1 MTAERNL
8 WNEFRK
14 VWPPERVKV
23 MTLQEYTSCGNKD
36 TFTYWIEKRLEKLGS
51 IWGGSAFKFGIF
63 SRNDKSLRENIGK
76 RKYTENYGWLQKYGS
91 SENEAFE
98 KIRTNIIEV
107 IVAIQNND
115 LERVNQV
122 DLGSAY
128 KWKIAFHYQN
138 SIDKPV
144 CIDIF
149 NISMLEKISQCPPC
163 TSRIVMYR
171 KIIADW
177 KGGDVLQYCVELWEK
192 YSKDLS
198 VNPIDIII
206 EEAEIED
213 DAKEINEHTE
223 IQYLLLDLG
232 SKMGLDV
239 WAARNDRN
247 KQFNGESFFSLKG
260 ILSDLPLQFAEQTN
274 RTIKNIDVL
283 WLKKNTIVA
292 AFEIEST
299 TSIYSGL
306 LRMSDLVAMQ
316 PNINIPLFIVAPE
329 ERRKKVIAE
338 VNRPSFNVLEPPL
351 NDICRYISFK
361 RLKEE
366 FENIKKIIRFI
377 KPEWLQDVSE
387 SCGPEEV

>member
-177 KGGDVLQYCVELWEK
+177 KGGDVLQYCVE
-192 YSKDLS
+192 
-198 VNPIDIII
+198 
-206 EEAEIED
+206 A
-213 DAKEINEHTE
+213 
-223 IQYLLLDLG
+223 LG
-232 SKMGLDV
+232 KI
-239 WAARNDRN
+239 
-247 KQFNGESFFSLKG
+247 LK
-260 ILSDLPLQFAEQTN
+260 
-274 RTIKNIDVL
+274 
-283 WLKKNTIVA
+283 
-292 AFEIEST
+292 
-299 TSIYSGL
+299 
-306 LRMSDLVAMQ
+306 
-316 PNINIPLFIVAPE
+316 
-329 ERRKKVIAE
+329 
-338 VNRPSFNVLEPPL
+338 
-351 NDICRYISFK
+351 
-361 RLKEE
+361 
-366 FENIKKIIRFI
+366 RF
-377 KPEWLQDVSE
+377 VR
-387 SCGPEEV
+387 